1 MIVTV
6 NRPTVF
12 SYRRNPMPTS
22 LARLDQQ
29 LRVAGGKGSVSLLLK
44 NANLINVL
52 SGTIQNTHIAIYRGQ
67 VVGFGDYKAEKE
79 VDLNNAY
86 VCPGF
91 FDGHLHIESSLMV
104 PMEFARAVVPRG
116 TTTVIIDPH
125 EIANVLGLE
134 GIRYMLDETEAMPL
148 DVYMMLPS
156 CVPSTD
162 METSGARLTSSDL
175 EMFLGMDRVLGVGEM
190 MNFPGVI
197 ARDRDVLK
205 KILIAKRKRID
216 GHSPQLTGHDLS
228 AYISAGI
235 RSDHET
241 TDLDEARE
249 KLEKG
254 MYLMIREG
262 TTARNLE
269 ALLPAITSTNARRAF
284 FVTDDRHPLDLRDDG
299 HIDAVVRKAIR
310 FGLDPILAIQM
321 ATLNT
326 AEYFHLEH
334 TGAIAPGFQADLLV
348 FDDLQ
353 SLNIRDV
360 YKRGELIARNG
371 RMTKRRRYHIDSGIR
386 STVNTHW
393 MLIQDMKIEDKEKD
407 VRVIEI
413 IPDQILTK
421 STAARMPSR
430 DGYLEPDIIRDI
442 LKVVVV
448 ERHTASGEVG
458 VGFVKGFGLK
468 NGALASTVS
477 HDSHNIVAVGT
488 SDDEILAAAIEI
500 VKMRG
505 GQVVI
510 NNGRLVQS
518 LPLPIAGL
526 MNDRPLENVAHAV
539 ERLINAA
546 QKLGSTLRDPFMALS
561 FISLP
566 VIPELKLTNFGLV
579 DVNAFKLVSLYVD

>member
-1 MIVTV
+1 
-6 NRPTVF
+6 
-12 SYRRNPMPTS
+12 MPKS

-29 LRVAGGKGSVSLLLK
+29 LRVAGGDGSVHLLLK

-67 VVGFGDYKAEKE
+67 VVGFGDYNAEKE

-86 VCPGF
+86 VCQGF

-104 PMEFARAVVPRG
+104 PTEFARAVLPRG

-134 GIRYMLDETEAMPL
+134 GIRYMMDETEDMPL

-175 EMFLGMDRVLGVGEM
+175 EMFLGMERVLGVGEM

-216 GHSPQLTGHDLS
+216 GHSPQLTGHNLS

-269 ALLPAITSTNARRAF
+269 ALLPVITSTNARRAF

-353 SLNIRDV
+353 SLNIREV
-360 YKRGELIARNG
+360 YKRGELIAKDG
-371 RMTKRRRYHIDSGIR
+371 RMTKRRRPHTNSGIR

-393 MLIQDMKIEDKEKD
+393 MLIQEMKIEDKEKD

-421 STAARMPSR
+421 STTARMPSR

-448 ERHTASGEVG
+448 ERHTASGQVG

-505 GQVVI
+505 GQVVVK
-510 NNGRLVQS
+510 NGGLVES

-526 MNDRPLENVAHAV
+526 MNDRPLENVANAV
-539 ERLINAA
+539 ERLIKAA

-579 DVNAFKLVSLYVD
+579 DVKTFKSVPLYVD

>member
-1 MIVTV
+1 MT
-6 NRPTVF
+6 
-12 SYRRNPMPTS
+12 TS
-22 LARLDQQ
+22 LANLDRRV
-29 LRVAGGKGSVSLLLK
+29 RVARGSGPVDLLLK

-52 SGTIQNTHIAIYRGQ
+52 SGNIQKTHIAIFSGQ
-67 VVGFGDYKAEKE
+67 VVGFGDYPTHQEI
-79 VDLNNAY
+79 DLGGAY

-91 FDGHLHIESSLMV
+91 FDGHVHIESSYLV
-104 PMEFARAVVPRG
+104 PQEFARAVVPRG

-134 GIRYMLDETEAMPL
+134 GIRYMLDETEKVPL
-148 DVYMMLPS
+148 DVYIMLPS

-162 METSGARLTSSDL
+162 METSGAILTSSDL

-197 ARDRDVLK
+197 ERDPEVLK
-205 KILIAKRKRID
+205 KILMAHRKRID
-216 GHSPQLTGHDLS
+216 GHSPGLSGRDLS

-241 TDLDEARE
+241 TDTDEARE
-249 KLEKG
+249 KLENG

-269 ALLPAITSTNARRAF
+269 SLLPAITSTNSRRAF

-310 FGLDPILAIQM
+310 LGLDPILAIQM
-321 ATLNT
+321 ATLNA
-326 AEYFHLEH
+326 AEYFRLEDS
-334 TGAIAPGFQADLLV
+334 GAIAPGYQADLVV
-348 FDDLQ
+348 FDDLK

-360 YKRGELIARNG
+360 YKSGQLVARDG
-371 RMTKRRRYHIDSGIR
+371 RMMKRRPRHVSSGIR

-393 MLIQDMKIEDKEKD
+393 MLIQDMRVKD
-407 VRVIEI
+407 RGKKVRIIEI
-413 IPDQILTK
+413 VPDQIYTRA
-421 STAARMPSR
+421 SVARLPADGGFLMP
-430 DGYLEPDIIRDI
+430 DLNRDI
-442 LKVVVV
+442 LKTVVV
-448 ERHTASGEVG
+448 ERHMASGQVG
-458 VGFVKGFGLK
+458 VGFVRGFGLK
-468 NGALASTVS
+468 RGALASTVS

-500 VKMRG
+500 VKLRG
-505 GQVVI
+505 GQVAVE
-510 NNGRLVQS
+510 NGRLLDS

-526 MNDRPLENVAHAV
+526 MTERPLNDVARTV
-539 ERLINAA
+539 ERLARICRR
-546 QKLGSTLRDPFMALS
+546 LGSDLHDPFMALS

-566 VIPELKLTNFGLV
+566 VIPELKLTNRGLV
-579 DVNAFKLVSLYVD
+579 DVTAFKQVPLYVD